1 MGFSTKAI
9 HAGNLP
15 DPTTGAV
22 TVPIYQ
28 TSTYAQEEIGKHKGF
43 EYSRTQ
49 NPTRSALEE
58 NLAAIES
65 GTHGFAFSSGMG
77 ATTTLVMA
85 LLKAGD
91 HVVASNNMYGGTFRV
106 FDRVFKDYG
115 LTFTYVDT
123 ADAAAVAAAITPH
136 TKLLFIE
143 TPTNPMMT
151 ISDLPA
157 LAAIARQHG
166 VASCVDNTFAT
177 PYLQRPLE
185 LGIDVVMHSTT
196 KYLNGHSD
204 MVGGALVVK
213 DAALA
218 ERLAF
223 MRNAIG
229 TNPGPMD
236 CWLVLRGT
244 KTLAVRMER
253 HCANAQIIAE
263 WVSAHPAVQKVYYPG
278 LPDHPQHALAAR
290 QMRGFGGMVSIE
302 TGSLENAKK
311 VARAVR
317 VFTLAESLGG
327 VESLLCHPVSMT
339 HAFVPQAERDRTG
352 LTEGLI
358 RLSVGIEDVE
368 DLIADLEQALATLV

>member
-9 HAGNLP
+9 HAGNHP
-15 DPTTGAV
+15 DPSTGAV

-28 TSTYAQEEIGKHKGF
+28 TSTYAQEEIGKHKGY

-58 NLAAIES
+58 NLAALEG

-77 ATTTLVMA
+77 ATTTLIMA
-85 LLKAGD
+85 FLKSGD

-106 FDRVFKDYG
+106 FDRVFTDFG
-115 LTFTYVDT
+115 LSFTYVDT
-123 ADAAAVAAAITPH
+123 ANLAEVEAAITAR

-157 LAAIARQHG
+157 LATLAKKHG
-166 VASCVDNTFAT
+166 VLTCVDNTFAT
-177 PYLQRPLE
+177 PYLQLPLAC
-185 LGIDVVMHSTT
+185 GIDVVMHSTT

-204 MVGGALVVK
+204 MVGGALVVN
-213 DAALA
+213 DAARA

-229 TNPGPMD
+229 TNAGPMD
-236 CWLVLRGT
+236 SWLVLRGT
-244 KTLAVRMER
+244 KTLAVRMEK
-253 HCANAQIIAE
+253 HCANAMLIAE
-263 WVSAHPAVQKVYYPG
+263 WASKHPKIAKVYYPG
-278 LPDHPQHALAAR
+278 LTTHPQHALAAR
-290 QMRGFGGMVSIE
+290 QMRLFGGMVSIE
-302 TGSLENAKK
+302 TGSLDNAKAFAK
-311 VARAVR
+311 AVR

-327 VESLLCHPVSMT
+327 VESLVCHPVSMT
-339 HAFVPQAERDRTG
+339 HAFVPQAERERTG
-352 LTEGLI
+352 LTDGLI
-358 RLSVGIEDVE
+358 RLSVGIEEPE
-368 DLIADLEQALATLV
+368 DLIADLDQALATLG